1 MKRKTRQAAMLT
13 AVALAFLLFNAALF
27 TLGTW
32 RCLPS
37 TDRGLR
43 AKAIELD
50 RYLPFDDDSEIVK
63 VTGQLALSGELPVI
77 DSASALYP
85 RHLRLCARP
94 LPREHGGV

>member
-13 AVALAFLLFNAALF
+13 AVALTFLLFNAALF

-43 AKAIELD
+43 
-50 RYLPFDDDSEIVK
+50 S
-63 VTGQLALSGELPVI
+63 
-77 DSASALYP
+77 
-85 RHLRLCARP
+85 
-94 LPREHGGV
+94 